1 MTLHA
6 RITKI
11 DIERF
16 AVDLTTKSSDL
27 ADKNNEWRYEELLCR
42 ILSEICVK
50 DVSCINNFNDIL

>member
-27 ADKNNEWRYEELLCR
+27 ADKNNEWRYEVFLFK
-42 ILSEICVK
+42 IPS
-50 DVSCINNFNDIL
+50 

>member
-16 AVDLTTKSSDL
+16 AVDLTSKSSDL
-27 ADKNNEWRYEELLCR
+27 SDKNNEWR
-42 ILSEICVK
+42 
-50 DVSCINNFNDIL
+50 